1 MSRNYRV
8 AFKALSSDECDILAA
23 ALPSLPSGGGELS
36 FAPSEVDGTDRL
48 FLIEGDRSVQ
58 TFVFADDYATTGK
71 WVYENECN
79 VCSQS
84 FHAGR
89 YSERCDDCETASIE
103 QFETYNTTINKA
115 NLAS

>member
-1 MSRNYRV
+1 MNRNYRV

-79 VCSQS
+79 VCDLS
-84 FHAGR
+84 FHAGH
-89 YSERCDDCETASIE
+89 YAERCDACEDASIQ